1 MSLGARAT
9 KGGAKGGAKDGGKH
23 AQDTRKTTDKVQSKE
38 KVKPQATT
46 EQLRMA
52 HMIDR
57 KSEDASDVRRM
68 VLELMEMTCRTEE
81 EVCSALH
88 DSDNDM
94 VAACNLLLEESQRI
108 QGEWQTNEKK
118 KKKPPAPAGNGE
130 IEPPRDPR
138 SRSGPRPRRGE
149 GERGERGEGGW
160 RGRGATGRG
169 GARGARG
176 GAARRARPA
185 RVGPAG
191 WPDHQGG
198 GGNIADS
205 FPTTEDWDNEEWSGS
220 LSDTKPAVLQVFTP
234 SVNAQASPDG
244 DAAPANAAEWDGA
257 EANGPLEAHIPTYT
271 YHNSAHAPPD
281 AATQDAYRR
290 TLHQPMGMS
299 GSLTAAQSQY
309 LSQLTQQSQR
319 HDNSVYTSNYG
330 VYSSSDITSQRK
342 PQRARVPPPSKIP
355 SSAVEMPGGAEG
367 AGMFLDVQFGALEP
381 DHLQD
386 APHAQHTPKP
396 AAAAPA
402 ASEPAAHEPAAD
414 TPAYPAHA
422 PQHPQPQQHV
432 QQQHAPQQHAQPP
445 PHQPQHT
452 AAHNTQHTHT
462 APAALLNES
471 LSVVESTPVSQ
482 PTTTEP
488 AVTNT
493 TSALD
498 AQLSASMKQL
508 AVSGGEAAP
517 PAPHTLPAPPAH
529 HAANHPRP
537 KTVGQQNVY
546 AHHAVSHHPPV
557 YGANVYAPQVNST
570 NASLTGASGMTAT
583 AYPSSVTLTQYQPM
597 INSYQQQTSSSGGVY
612 GGSALYTA
620 APYTAYQPTAQP
632 KGPPKDTPQYDSS
645 VASSNSLTNT
655 TTQTQTS
662 TAKVATTT
670 VVAGHGSGYAG
681 GALYGAGATPAYAPY
696 DDQIMRSTLP
706 HHMVTSG
713 GYYEV
718 GYGGRDATFGL
729 SAGERFGRTDAASP
743 QQVPAA
749 ALPPG
754 YAYFAYQPPPTTY
767 QYGVYPTYGGGSGV
781 GGVGGVAAGGKVSSY
796 SGAGYEPEYK
806 AAGPYSHAAQPPK
819 QPPAQDLNNAI
830 YAKGHVA
837 LNKVNSYEKASF
849 HSGTPPPFGGA
860 SHLYIPAPPHH
871 LPHHHA
877 PQQHQM
883 DVRVNSSHIRRQE
896 SGAGGGRA
904 AASKPAASKPSYS
917 QSYWAPN

>member
-9 KGGAKGGAKDGGKH
+9 KGGAKGGAKDGKH
-23 AQDTRKTTDKVQSKE
+23 AQDTRKSTDKTQTKE

-57 KSEDASDVRRM
+57 KSDDASDVRRM

-108 QGEWQTNEKK
+108 QGEWRTSEKK

-130 IEPPRDPR
+130 LDPPRDPR
-138 SRSGPRPRRGE
+138 SRSGPRPRRGSGE
-149 GERGERGEGGW
+149 RGGERGERGEGGW
-160 RGRGATGRG
+160 RGRGGTRGRG

-176 GAARRARPA
+176 GGARRPRPERA
-185 RVGPAG
+185 C
-191 WPDHQGG
+191 WDHTQPGG
-198 GGNIADS
+198 GSNNIVDT

-220 LSDTKPAVLQVFTP
+220 LSDTKVLQVFTP
-234 SVNAQASPDG
+234 SSAAQPA
-244 DAAPANAAEWDGA
+244 DAAPDAPPTQEWEA
-257 EANGPLEAHIPTYT
+257 TEANGPLEAHIPTYT
-271 YHNSAHAPPD
+271 YHNSAHIPAHPHHPLRDQISSVSRQSPVSGAVAAPAEPQPPAD
-281 AATQDAYRR
+281 TYHHPVH
-290 TLHQPMGMS
+290 HQPMGMS

-330 VYSSSDITSQRK
+330 VYGNTDITSQRK

-355 SSAVEMPGGAEG
+355 SMAVEMPGGGEG
-367 AGMFLDVQFGALEP
+367 GMFLDVQFGALEP
-381 DHLQD
+381 DALRD
-386 APHAQHTPKP
+386 NCTPKP
-396 AAAAPA
+396 QQQQPAPAPTASAAPAAAPA
-402 ASEPAAHEPAAD
+402 SPAAATPPHEPPAD
-414 TPAYPAHA
+414 TPPA
-422 PQHPQPQQHV
+422 PMPY
-432 QQQHAPQQHAQPP
+432 QPP
-445 PHQPQHT
+445 ST
-452 AAHNTQHTHT
+452 A
-462 APAALLNES
+462 LSES
-471 LSVVESTPVSQ
+471 LAVVEPTPVSA
-482 PTTTEP
+482 PATTEP
-488 AVTNT
+488 TVTNT
-493 TSALD
+493 TSSLEAAL
-498 AQLSASMKQL
+498 SSMKQL
-508 AVSGGEAAP
+508 SVSDAP
-517 PAPHTLPAPPAH
+517 PPQHQPQH
-529 HAANHPRP
+529 HRP

-557 YGANVYAPQVNST
+557 YGANVYAPQQVNST
-570 NASLTGASGMTAT
+570 NASLTGASAMSAS
-583 AYPSSVTLTQYQPM
+583 AYPSSVTLTQYQPI
-597 INSYQQQTSSSGGVY
+597 INSYQTSSSAGPY

-620 APYTAYQPTAQP
+620 APYTPYQPTAQP
-632 KGPPKDTPQYDSS
+632 KQPPKETQQQQYDSS
-645 VASSNSLTNT
+645 VASSNSLTST

-670 VVAGHGSGYAG
+670 VAGHGSGYAG
-681 GALYGAGATPAYAPY
+681 GALYGAAATPAYAPY
-696 DDQIMRSTLP
+696 DDQLMRSTLP
-706 HHMVTSG
+706 HHMG

-767 QYGVYPTYGGGSGV
+767 QYGVYPTYGGGSNVGGV
-781 GGVGGVAAGGKVSSY
+781 GGVGGVSTQGKVSTY
-796 SGAGYEPEYK
+796 TQQQ
-806 AAGPYSHAAQPPK
+806 PYD
-819 QPPAQDLNNAI
+819 AQDSYKPGGGYTGSGSKAGGGAAAELGNAI
-830 YAKGHVA
+830 YAKPHPA

-871 LPHHHA
+871 HPHHHA

-883 DVRVNSSHIRRQE
+883 DVRVNSSHNRRE